1 MRDYFPANLRAT
13 GYGVMN
19 LVSISC
25 GGLAE
30 WSFGKLP
37 DQDASESLIF
47 ATFSA
52 LALVA
57 GLLVLCIRPRSPV
70 KLEQMAGSH
79 LSPGSS

>member
-1 MRDYFPANLRAT
+1 MH
-13 GYGVMN
+13 

-57 GLLVLCIRPRSPV
+57 GLLVLCI
-70 KLEQMAGSH
+70 H